1 MEAIEL
7 NASKVLEVLSGRL
20 IAIAVVLAVSYGLY
34 ATGLAI
40 YYLYFSELAGF
51 PGPKIAAA
59 SEWYEFYHDCIRN
72 GKYIFEI
79 EKMHKKYG
87 SWPLIRSPR
96 KHTLTFRQVQS
107 FESTRMSFLSMI
119 QLSTVNSM

>member
-1 MEAIEL
+1 MESL
-7 NASKVLEVLSGRL
+7 GFNVSKGLEILSGRFV
-20 IAIAVVLAVSYGLY
+20 AITAILAISYGLY
-34 ATGLAI
+34 ALGLAI

-59 SEWYEFYHDCIRN
+59 SEWYEFYYDCIKS

-87 SWPLIRSPR
+87 S
-96 KHTLTFRQVQS
+96 
-107 FESTRMSFLSMI
+107 
-119 QLSTVNSM
+119 